1 MPVAEWLERL
11 NLIKYM
17 AMFSKHKVYTVKEIT
32 NFVDGSGS
40 FNESFKFKDTQDQMR
55 LGLMVRGDPSA
66 KEDFQYQTQQ
76 GGRRIIGKFVKNN
89 EIREKLVTCVKEDG
103 ITGFQLKDIL
113 RDNFTFETIRDAI
126 VAKQKNNDE
135 RKEKMED
142 ARVIAANIDQDQ
154 FKEETEEEKTARW
167 GHPDYD
173 IKKLL
178 EE

>member
-1 MPVAEWLERL
+1 MYQRFFPNAPESDAIKFAKQLPEWKLSMAKLQGHFLKHRKDAKVCLEKVTDILKEADVVNEMPVAEWLERL

-17 AMFSKHKVYTVKEIT
+17 AMFSKHKIYTVKEIS

-103 ITGFQLKDIL
+103 ITGF
-113 RDNFTFETIRDAI
+113 
-126 VAKQKNNDE
+126 
-135 RKEKMED
+135 
-142 ARVIAANIDQDQ
+142 
-154 FKEETEEEKTARW
+154 
-167 GHPDYD
+167 
-173 IKKLL
+173 
-178 EE
+178 